1 MTVFDARDMAD
12 VKVVS
17 RPKMDGY
24 GDGIDLGGNLLFAS
38 TGHHSIVSGKTK
50 AERFGNG
57 HGLEIFDISDISN
70 PRKISSVKFPKFYYI
85 GNDFW
90 TPRCSGNT
98 VFAADTFNGLFAVDI
113 SDLKNPR
120 IAGRI
125 TTPSAKDGA
134 PSSPISS
141 VAVADGAGLCVVA
154 QLRRYGRGMP

>member
-1 MTVFDARDMAD
+1 MKYRDGYLFSGEWHSGEVTVFDARDMAD

-98 VFAADTFNGLFAVDI
+98 VL
-113 SDLKNPR
+113 PR
-120 IAGRI
+120 TLSTACLQWIYP
-125 TTPSAKDGA
+125 T
-134 PSSPISS
+134 
-141 VAVADGAGLCVVA
+141 
-154 QLRRYGRGMP
+154 